1 MLEESVS
8 NHGHERV
15 AVEAL
20 PGSPLEVVETQ
31 FFFQLLVSLLANPS
45 RLDGGRQGAQVRLC
59 RQVGEIVFLLP
70 RQPVFADEPGLVPW
84 QMLLTLVPDPLRW
97 SILGLTKL
105 RAGPHR
111 RRWHSVHAP
120 GPSQAPFQN
129 PSWGQEPLKAFELMT
144 EH

>member
-45 RLDGGRQGAQVRLC
+45 RLDSGRDDTIDLC
-59 RQVGEIVFLLP
+59 QSH
-70 RQPVFADEPGLVPW
+70 
-84 QMLLTLVPDPLRW
+84 LRFCPCR
-97 SILGLTKL
+97 SIFGRVK
-105 RAGPHR
+105 
-111 RRWHSVHAP
+111 
-120 GPSQAPFQN
+120 
-129 PSWGQEPLKAFELMT
+129 
-144 EH
+144 